1 MDFWLS
7 LVKYFTLLVYK
18 SIKRTDLTICGV
30 EQLGEEG
37 VEVATN
43 YYATSQQVNINDVD
57 LTAVL
62 WANSKMSIKEKV
74 LR

>member
-1 MDFWLS
+1 M
-7 LVKYFTLLVYK
+7 
-18 SIKRTDLTICGV
+18 TICGV